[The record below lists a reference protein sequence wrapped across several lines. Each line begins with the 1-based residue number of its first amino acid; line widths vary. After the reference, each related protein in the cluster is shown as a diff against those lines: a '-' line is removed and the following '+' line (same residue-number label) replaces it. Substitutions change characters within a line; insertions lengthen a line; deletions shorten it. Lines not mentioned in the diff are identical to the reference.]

1 MAVRAPLKNNS
12 GNLQEMST
20 TEVNEIVDQIVYQYS
35 LNPSVTLTV
44 HSGGVPGGPISPFS
58 VINDTRLQAGAQ
70 STSVS
75 SFPSEA
81 TTAEPSV
88 VTVAYDR
95 ISETRASVTP
105 TADTGKTWPVYYT
118 SGGAIQA
125 MSLTDVKDTFLHPAI
140 DLLTSGSLTTQQA
153 GTYHVNTSTSVTGST
168 EVSGSNSVIF
178 TDTRANT
185 GAYSA
190 GSIPETLDQPT
201 NITSYYLHKITG
213 SDTSY
218 TLPMSIDGSNNL
230 QVYPEAT
237 FESLIQEWIRYT
249 AVSSTDGYSLSY
261 NMGTSGSGNTRGS
274 GIADTRLNGSGNYQ
288 TRFVNA
294 NDYRAQEFPNG
305 TATTIATYFLRIN
318 KA

>member
-35 LNPSVTLTV
+35 LNPSVSLSVVGSSGTLSSIT
-44 HSGGVPGGPISPFS
+44 
-58 VINDTRLQAGAQ
+58 DTRLQAGAQ

-75 SFPSEA
+75 AFPSEA

-88 VTVAYDR
+88 VTVTYDK
-95 ISETRASVTP
+95 ISETRATITP
-105 TADTGKTWPVYYT
+105 TADTGTTWPVYYT

-140 DLLTSGSLTTQQA
+140 DLLSSGSLTTQQA
-153 GTYHVNTSTSVTGST
+153 GTYHINTSTSVTGST
-168 EVSGSNSVIF
+168 EVSGANTAVF
-178 TDTRANT
+178 VDTRANT

-190 GSIPETLDQPT
+190 GSIPETQDQPT

-218 TLPMSIDGSNNL
+218 TLPMSIDANNNL
-230 QVYPEAT
+230 RVFAET
-237 FESLIQEWIRYT
+237 DWESLIQEWIRYT
-249 AVSSTDGYSLSY
+249 AVSSADGYSLAY
-261 NMGTSGSGNTRGS
+261 NIGTSGSGNTRGS

-288 TRFVNA
+288 TRFVNT

>member
-20 TEVNEIVDQIVYQYS
+20 TEVNELVDQIVYQYS
-35 LNPSVTLTV
+35 LNPSVSLSVVSSSGTLSAIT
-44 HSGGVPGGPISPFS
+44 
-58 VINDTRLQAGAQ
+58 DTRLQAGAMSQ
-70 STSVS
+70 SATA
-75 SFPSEA
+75 FPSEA

-88 VTVAYDR
+88 VTVTYDK

-105 TADTGKTWPVYYT
+105 TSDTGITWPVYYT
-118 SGGAIQA
+118 SSGAIQA

-140 DLLTSGSLTTQQA
+140 DLLSSGSITTQQA
-153 GTYHVNTSTSVTGST
+153 GTYHINTSTSVTGST
-168 EVSGSNSVIF
+168 EVSGANTAVF
-178 TDTRANT
+178 VDTRANV
-185 GAYSA
+185 GAYA
-190 GSIPETLDQPT
+190 AAEIEETLDQPT
-201 NITSYYLHKITG
+201 TITSYYLHKVTG

-230 QVYPEAT
+230 QIYPEAT

-249 AVSSTDGYSLSY
+249 AASSTDGYSLSY
-261 NMGTSGSGNTRGS
+261 NIGTSGSGNTRGS

-288 TRFVNA
+288 TNQVNA
-294 NDYRAQEFPNG
+294 DDYRAQEFPNG

>member
-35 LNPSVTLTV
+35 LNPSVSLSV
-44 HSGGVPGGPISPFS
+44 VGSSGSLAAIT
-58 VINDTRLQAGAQ
+58 DTRLQAGAQ
-70 STSVS
+70 STSTTA
-75 SFPSEA
+75 FPNEA

-88 VTVAYDR
+88 VTVTYDK
-95 ISETRASVTP
+95 ISETRATITP
-105 TADTGKTWPVYYT
+105 TSDTGITWPVYYT
-118 SGGAIQA
+118 SSGAIQA

-140 DLLTSGSLTTQQA
+140 DLLASGSLTTQQA
-153 GTYHVNTSTSVTGST
+153 GTYHINTSTSVTGST
-168 EVSGSNSVIF
+168 EVSGANTAVF
-178 TDTRANT
+178 VDTRANT

-190 GSIPETLDQPT
+190 GSIPETQDQPT
-201 NITSYYLHKITG
+201 NITSYYLHKVTG

-261 NMGTSGSGNTRGS
+261 NMGASGSGNTRGS
-274 GIADTRLNGSGNYQ
+274 GIADTRLNGSGDYQ
-288 TRFVNA
+288 TRFVNTD
-294 NDYRAQEFPNG
+294 DYRAQEFPNG
-305 TATTIATYFLRIN
+305 TATTVATYFLRIN

>member
-35 LNPSVTLTV
+35 LNPSVSLSVVGSSGTLSSIT
-44 HSGGVPGGPISPFS
+44 
-58 VINDTRLQAGAQ
+58 DTRLQAGAQ

-75 SFPSEA
+75 AFPSEA

-88 VTVAYDR
+88 VTVTYDK
-95 ISETRASVTP
+95 ISETRATITP
-105 TADTGKTWPVYYT
+105 TADTGTTWPVYYT

-140 DLLTSGSLTTQQA
+140 DLLSSGSLTTQQA
-153 GTYHVNTSTSVTGST
+153 GTYHINTSTSVTGST
-168 EVSGSNSVIF
+168 EVSGANTAVF
-178 TDTRANT
+178 VDTRANT

-190 GSIPETLDQPT
+190 GSIPETQDQPT
-201 NITSYYLHKITG
+201 NITSYYLYKITG

-218 TLPMSIDGSNNL
+218 TLPISLDSSNNL

-261 NMGTSGSGNTRGS
+261 NIGTSGSGNTRGS

>member
-35 LNPSVTLTV
+35 LNPSVSLSVVGSSGTLSSIT
-44 HSGGVPGGPISPFS
+44 
-58 VINDTRLQAGAQ
+58 DTRLQAGAQ

-75 SFPSEA
+75 AFPSEA

-88 VTVAYDR
+88 VTVTYDK
-95 ISETRASVTP
+95 ISETRATITP
-105 TADTGKTWPVYYT
+105 TADTGTTWPVYYT

-140 DLLTSGSLTTQQA
+140 DLLSSGSLTTQQA
-153 GTYHVNTSTSVTGST
+153 GTYHINTSTSVTGST
-168 EVSGSNSVIF
+168 EVSGANTAVF
-178 TDTRANT
+178 VDTRANT

-190 GSIPETLDQPT
+190 GSIPETQDQPT

-230 QVYPEAT
+230 QVFPEAT